1 MTRPG
6 LGFAK
11 GKVKTWSYLSMKNK
25 ILVVFII
32 LILGI
37 SFIIYYKTTSY
48 KRQPLEIYIPCGMIV
63 PFQEAIKSFVKENP
77 GVNIKPSFE
86 TGSVL
91 VRLIL
96 NKGKRPDIFV
106 STGATEMKNLVE
118 KGLIDTETLKEFG
131 KFNLV
136 LYTSSSNP
144 ANITNL
150 NDLIKPEVKIVA
162 ISDPRFN
169 SVGSYAEEAL
179 RNAGIWVAI
188 KDKIILTD
196 SPIQALTFVAS
207 GQAQAGIHYD
217 TCPFDTAPEK
227 ISAETLK
234 VVEKIP
240 AQYYT
245 QIVSEIA
252 LLNEAKNKKL
262 GAIFIQSLTSAK
274 GQDILKKSGIE
285 CIAQP
290 ASDIKTAKVKIDAY
304 YPFNEEHKIVGD
316 YLKTFEKK
324 YAGKVSVRLIDFRTS
339 DGYDEWRKTGLS
351 CGGIIING
359 KSEFEITAP
368 DGKKTIRFLR
378 RVDAFWSREDF
389 EKVIN
394 SIMNQ

>member
-1 MTRPG
+1 
-6 LGFAK
+6 
-11 GKVKTWSYLSMKNK
+11 MKNK
-25 ILVVFII
+25 VFIVFLMSVLAVSI
-32 LILGI
+32 AT
-37 SFIIYYKTTSY
+37 YYHSTSY
-48 KRQPLEIYIPCGMIV
+48 KRQPLEIYVPCGMIV

-77 GVNIKPSFE
+77 GANIKPSFE
-86 TGSVL
+86 TGSIL

-118 KGLIDTETLKEFG
+118 KSLIDTETLKEFG

-150 NDLIKPEVKIVA
+150 NDLIKPEVKIIA

-179 RNAGIWVAI
+179 QNAGIWGSI
-188 KDKIILTD
+188 KDKLVLTD

-207 GQAQAGIHYD
+207 GKAQAGIHYD

-227 ISAETLK
+227 IDSETLK
-234 VVEKIP
+234 VVQKIP
-240 AQYYT
+240 AQYHNR
-245 QIVSEIA
+245 IVSEIA
-252 LLNEAKNKKL
+252 LLKEAKNKKL
-262 GAIFIQSLTSAK
+262 GAMFIQFLTGAK
-274 GQDILKKSGIE
+274 GQEILKKSGIE
-285 CIAQP
+285 TP
-290 ASDIKTAKVKIDAY
+290 HPSLSPKGERVKVTIEAY
-304 YPFNEEHKIVGD
+304 YPFNEEHKSVGD

-324 YAGKVSVRLIDFRTS
+324 YPGKISVRLIDFRAS

-359 KSEFEITAP
+359 KSEFDIDTP

-378 RVDAFWSREDF
+378 RVDTFWSREDF

>member
-1 MTRPG
+1 
-6 LGFAK
+6 
-11 GKVKTWSYLSMKNK
+11 MKNK
-25 ILVVFII
+25 ILVVF
-32 LILGI
+32 LILALGV
-37 SFIIYYKTTSY
+37 SFITYYKTTSY

-77 GVNIKPSFE
+77 GANIKPSFE

-150 NDLIKPEVKIVA
+150 NDLIKPEVKIIA

-169 SVGSYAEEAL
+169 SVGSYAEETL
-179 RNAGIWVAI
+179 RNAGIWDSI
-188 KDKIILTD
+188 KDKLVLTD

-207 GQAQAGIHYD
+207 GKAQTGIHYD
-217 TCPFDTAPEK
+217 TCPFDTAPAK
-227 ISAETLK
+227 IDSETLK
-234 VVEKIP
+234 VVQKIP
-240 AQYYT
+240 AQYHDR
-245 QIVSEIA
+245 IVSEIA
-252 LLNEAKNKKL
+252 LLKEAKNKKL
-262 GAIFIQSLTSAK
+262 GAIFIQFLTNAK
-274 GQDILKKSGIE
+274 GQEILKKSGIE
-285 CIAQP
+285 CITQP
-290 ASDIKTAKVKIDAY
+290 ASDAKTAKVKIDAY

-324 YAGKVSVRLIDFRTS
+324 YPGKVSVKLIDFRTS

-359 KSEFEITAP
+359 KSEFDMNTP
-368 DGKKTIRFLR
+368 DDKKTIRFLR
-378 RVDAFWSREDF
+378 KVDTFWSREDF
-389 EKVIN
+389 EKIIDKEIN
-394 SIMNQ
+394 DVN

>member
-25 ILVVFII
+25 ILTVF
-32 LILGI
+32 LILVLGV
-37 SFIIYYKTTSY
+37 SFIAYYKTTSY

-63 PFQEAIKSFVKENP
+63 PFQETIKSFIKENP
-77 GVNIKPSFE
+77 GVNIKPSFD

-96 NKGKRPDIFV
+96 DKNKRPDIFV
-106 STGATEMKNLVE
+106 STGATEMKNLVD
-118 KGLIDTETLKEFG
+118 KGLIDLGTLREFG

-150 NDLIKPEVKIVA
+150 NDLTKPEVKIIA

-169 SVGSYAEEAL
+169 SIGTYAEEAL
-179 RNAGIWVAI
+179 RNIGIWDNI
-188 KDKIILTD
+188 KDKLILTD

-207 GQAQAGIHYD
+207 GKAQAGIHYD

-227 ISAETLK
+227 MNADTLK
-234 VVEKIP
+234 VIQKIP
-240 AQYYT
+240 AQHHS

-262 GAIFIQSLTSAK
+262 GSMFIQFLTSAK
-274 GQDILKKSGIE
+274 GQEVLKKSGIE
-285 CIAQP
+285 CIIQP
-290 ASDIKTAKVKIDAY
+290 ASDVKTAKVKIDAY
-304 YPFNEEHKIVGD
+304 YPFNEEHKFVGD

-324 YAGKVSVRLIDFRTS
+324 YPGKVSVRLIDFRTS

-378 RVDAFWSREDF
+378 RLDAFWSREDF

>member
-1 MTRPG
+1 
-6 LGFAK
+6 
-11 GKVKTWSYLSMKNK
+11 MKNK
-25 ILVVFII
+25 TLIIFLTLV
-32 LILGI
+32 LGA
-37 SFIIYYKTTSY
+37 SFITYYKTTSY

-63 PFQEAIKSFVKENP
+63 PFQETIKSFVKENP
-77 GVNIKPSFE
+77 GANIKPSFE

-118 KGLIDTETLKEFG
+118 KGLIDTGTLKEFG

-136 LYTSSSNP
+136 LYTSNSNP

-150 NDLIKPEVKIVA
+150 NDLIKPEVKIIT

-169 SVGSYAEEAL
+169 SVGSYAEETL
-179 RNAGIWVAI
+179 RNAGIWDSI
-188 KDKIILTD
+188 KDKLVLTD

-207 GQAQAGIHYD
+207 GKAQAGIHYD

-227 ISAETLK
+227 IDSETLK
-234 VVEKIP
+234 VVQKIP
-240 AQYYT
+240 AQYHNR
-245 QIVSEIA
+245 IVSEIA
-252 LLNEAKNKKL
+252 LLKEAKNKKL
-262 GAIFIQSLTSAK
+262 GAIFIQFLTNAK
-274 GQDILKKSGIE
+274 GQEILKKSGIE
-285 CIAQP
+285 SITQP
-290 ASDIKTAKVKIDAY
+290 ASDAKTAKVKIDAY
-304 YPFNEEHKIVGD
+304 YPFNEEHKLVGD

-324 YAGKVSVRLIDFRTS
+324 YPGKVSVRLIDFRTS

-359 KSEFEITAP
+359 KSEFDIDTL

-378 RVDAFWSREDF
+378 KVDAFWSKEDF
-389 EKVIN
+389 EKVIDKEIN
-394 SIMNQ
+394 GVN